1 MPIQISAQWSIP
13 QAVASLSD
21 AQSISV
27 STSGS
32 TGIAKAITI
41 SRSALVASARA
52 SNQIIGA
59 QSGDTWSLLLPLS
72 HVAGINVIARA
83 MELGTTPIDCRA
95 GENYSTVDFT
105 AVVPTHIHRA
115 LNGDSALL
123 NHLKSAKTVLVGGA
137 PLHSTERK
145 AAANAGISI
154 VTTYGMTE
162 TCGGCVYDGLPLPGV
177 EYKIVEEIIYLRG
190 PMLANVE
197 LVDGWFKTSDRG
209 HSENGRLIIDGRIDD
224 QIISGG
230 EKISLST
237 IENALMERFH
247 TDFAAFAK
255 ADSEWGERLCIAK
268 IAEIPDSEIIF
279 YLKERFGSHA
289 SPKEIVRVQS
299 IPTLGIGKPDRK
311 KLAGE

>member
-13 QAVASLSD
+13 QALASLSD

-52 SNQIIGA
+52 SNQKIGA

-83 MELGTTPIDCRA
+83 IELGTTPIDCRA
-95 GENYSTVDFT
+95 GDNYSAVDFT

-123 NHLKSAKTVLVGGA
+123 NHLKSAKNVLVGGA
-137 PLHSTERK
+137 PLSSSERK
-145 AAANAGISI
+145 AAEDAGITI
-154 VTTYGMTE
+154 IATYGMTE
-162 TCGGCVYDGLPLPGV
+162 TCGGCVYDGMPLPGV
-177 EYKIVEEIIYLRG
+177 DYKIEDEIIYLRG
-190 PMLANVE
+190 PMLAEVD
-197 LVDGWFKTSDRG
+197 LVDGWFKTSDCG
-209 HSENGRLIIDGRIDD
+209 HIENGRLVIDGRIDD

-237 IENALMERFH
+237 IENALKEKFSA
-247 TDFAAFAK
+247 DFAAFAK
-255 ADSEWGERLCIAK
+255 GDAEWGQRLCVAK
-268 IAEIPDSEIIF
+268 
-279 YLKERFGSHA
+279 RFGSHS
-289 SPKEIVRVQS
+289 SPKEIVRVPS
-299 IPTLGIGKPDRK
+299 IPTTGIGKPDRK
-311 KLAGE
+311 KLAEG